1 MKSLITFLFIFIA
14 STTYRCGKGED
25 TIDCVEATAQ
35 MIGSWD
41 GRLQYSGPE
50 GRLSSASGAEI
61 PSAVGV
67 NHIFTLEIL
76 SVTECTFFGQITYGT
91 ISNNTVYEANGNIDK
106 YGWVT
111 FSEIKFINDGEIF
124 TSCGQS
130 GINNG
135 SNCNHWPKGRWIEGG
150 VFSKGRFTNDPIL
163 EWEGEFNLPGSGYSL
178 FYGQGFEQVPD
189 ITGNYEITKQ

>member
-1 MKSLITFLFIFIA
+1 MCIRDR
-14 STTYRCGKGED
+14 YRCGKGED

-41 GRLQYSGPE
+41 GRLVYSGPE

-76 SVTECTFFGQITYGT
+76 SVTECNFFGQITYGT

-135 SNCNHWPKGRWIEGG
+135 SNSFLTPLDIRISNSAIIFVVLGDTNSDNSDIE
-150 VFSKGRFTNDPIL
+150 
-163 EWEGEFNLPGSGYSL
+163 
-178 FYGQGFEQVPD
+178 
-189 ITGNYEITKQ
+189 